1 MFNRADKDG
10 SGSLT
15 KEEWHAVLNSSG
27 CKTPMKEVEDFFD
40 EMDRDFDGRLSFEV
54 RYGKVHPCTR
64 CNLVHFINFEK
75 KGTGRKELCL

>member
-1 MFNRADKDG
+1 MQCIVHPLKPGPTTFFAR
-10 SGSLT
+10 
-15 KEEWHAVLNSSG
+15 
-27 CKTPMKEVEDFFD
+27 KEVEDFFD

-75 KGTGRKELCL
+75 KRYWKKRVVLVNPILSNKT